1 MPSKKRELKIDLT
14 HEADIPDYDV
24 LLPAAVKFAR
34 DLLCGDA
41 NNTAV
46 VLHKETIRNGRCFI
60 TLRFPDGQIRECYF
74 GKICLNLT
82 LVLTIGNLT
91 FVALLSV
98 VYFLP
103 CVSSCSYNLVKRHV
117 LYYES

>member
-1 MPSKKRELKIDLT
+1 MPSKKREMKIDLT
-14 HEADIPDYDV
+14 HEDEIPDYDV

-46 VLHKETIRNGRCFI
+46 VLHKETIKKGRCYI

-74 GKICLNLT
+74 GKIFFGNLT
-82 LVLTIGNLT
+82 LVDIS
-91 FVALLSV
+91 SV
-98 VYFLP
+98 VYFINLHFIILTQ
-103 CVSSCSYNLVKRHV
+103 SCETTCAGL
-117 LYYES
+117 ETII